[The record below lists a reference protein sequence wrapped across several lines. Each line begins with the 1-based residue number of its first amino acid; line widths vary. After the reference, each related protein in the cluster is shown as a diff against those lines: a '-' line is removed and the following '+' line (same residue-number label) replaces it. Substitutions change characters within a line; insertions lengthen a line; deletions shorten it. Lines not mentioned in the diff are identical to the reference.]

1 MPKTSITFT
10 AQLDRFN
17 SNLWHFHFIV
27 PVKIAKKF
35 IEGNDRRVVCT
46 INETITFQAALMH
59 LGEGEFFINVNQ
71 KIRSK
76 LKLNDGDEIKISLE
90 KDESEYG
97 LPMPEELAELMKLDD
112 EGREVFHSLT
122 AGKQRT
128 MLHFIGL
135 PKNMDIRIRRAICVL
150 EHLKQNNGKIIY
162 RELMDA
168 VKNSK

>member
-1 MPKTSITFT
+1 
-10 AQLDRFN
+10 
-17 SNLWHFHFIV
+17 
-27 PVKIAKKF
+27 
-35 IEGNDRRVVCT
+35 
-46 INETITFQAALMH
+46 
-59 LGEGEFFINVNQ
+59 
-71 KIRSK
+71 
-76 LKLNDGDEIKISLE
+76 
-90 KDESEYG
+90 
-97 LPMPEELAELMKLDD
+97 
-112 EGREVFHSLT
+112 VFHSLT